1 VARGFNLHR
10 FRGNSRPVVGVALD
24 EPRPE
29 APIMKRTLA
38 AAAVLLGLVPSVA
51 VAQLGFKGGFSYGN
65 VTNRGVLPGA
75 LHERSGFAV
84 GMSLVS
90 AGSLLGFG
98 VEGLYAQRGV
108 ASSSATDSRK
118 LDYIDVPAYLRVTL
132 PTPGLAP
139 YAFAGPQVSFEL
151 HCSDACPS
159 GRPKTT
165 TAAVIGAGV
174 RLGAGSAFSL
184 EGRYLYGLTDL
195 KLNTVTSADS
205 YKTRSFLILA
215 GLEF

>member
-1 VARGFNLHR
+1 MRCTLGILVAVLT
-10 FRGNSRPVVGVALD
+10 GVA
-24 EPRPE
+24 PQ
-29 APIMKRTLA
+29 T
-38 AAAVLLGLVPSVA
+38 VQ
-51 VAQLGFKGGFSYGN
+51 AQLGIKGGLSYGN
-65 VTNRGVLPGA
+65 VSNRGVLPGN
-75 LHERSGFAV
+75 LDTRTGFAV
-84 GMSLVS
+84 GL
-90 AGSLLGFG
+90 ALGSSTGLLGFG

-108 ASSSATDSRK
+108 ASTTASDSRK
-118 LDYIDVPAYLRVTL
+118 LDYIDVPAYVRVNF

-165 TAAVIGAGV
+165 TAAVIGAGI
-174 RLGAGSAFSL
+174 RLGAQSAFSL

-195 KLNTVTSADS
+195 KLNTVTSSDS

-215 GLEF
+215 GIDF